1 MVTKRD
7 FSMMSAEAGNLSLA
21 RITVES
27 SDGGR
32 GGFAG
37 GEVYACMHIPC
48 TNLQICITQNVS
60 SGWAV
65 RGEAKAGWGVAVAV
79 ARSRTGAEVL
89 TFGRRRSRTA
99 TARRGRN
106 QTRLAGVPDI
116 AADPGSDAGGGSQCD
131 SHSNLSTSTLMR

>member
-37 GEVYACMHIPC
+37 GGVYAWF
-48 TNLQICITQNVS
+48 N
-60 SGWAV
+60 G
-65 RGEAKAGWGVAVAV
+65 
-79 ARSRTGAEVL
+79 L
-89 TFGRRRSRTA
+89 TLLAYLNYTSACSPAFIMFILRTA
-99 TARRGRN
+99 SISSTH
-106 QTRLAGVPDI
+106 I
-116 AADPGSDAGGGSQCD
+116 
-131 SHSNLSTSTLMR
+131 HSSSCT

>member
-37 GEVYACMHIPC
+37 GGGVCMHAHTMHKPPD
-48 TNLQICITQNVS
+48 LHY
-60 SGWAV
+60 
-65 RGEAKAGWGVAVAV
+65 AKW
-79 ARSRTGAEVL
+79 
-89 TFGRRRSRTA
+89 
-99 TARRGRN
+99 
-106 QTRLAGVPDI
+106 
-116 AADPGSDAGGGSQCD
+116 
-131 SHSNLSTSTLMR
+131 